1 MRNAIHTICKVV
13 KCTPNFKKR
22 PVSKICEETQV
33 GHYLTPEYNRSQKRT
48 LKKAMSHKKIEI

>member
-1 MRNAIHTICKVV
+1 MPFTLYVV

-22 PVSKICEETQV
+22 PVSKIFEETQV